1 VDIYLMQHGQAV
13 AAEVDPAR
21 PLSDGGR
28 ESVMVVAGHAAVRG
42 VRIDRIVHSGKLRA
56 EQTAIIL
63 ADATYCTDVSAHSGL
78 APLDDVHEA
87 AARLVHPESSS
98 LAIVGHLPF
107 LDRFAS
113 LLVAGDPDAHVVAF
127 RNAGLVH
134 LVRAAAGEPRG
145 AAGSFAVSWLLVPEL
160 ATP

>member
-1 VDIYLMQHGQAV
+1 MQHGEAL
-13 AAEVDPAR
+13 AGEVDPAR
-21 PLSDGGR
+21 PLSDRGR
-28 ESVMVVAGHAAVRG
+28 ESVMAVAGHAAVRG

-63 ADATYCTDVSAHSGL
+63 ADASYCTDVSAHSGL
-78 APLDDVHEA
+78 APSDDVHEA
-87 AARLVHPESSS
+87 VARLVHPESSS

-113 LLVAGDPDAHVVAF
+113 LLVAGDPQAHVVKF

-134 LVRAAAGEPRG
+134 LVRDGSSG
-145 AAGSFAVSWLLVPEL
+145 AQESAGSFAVSWLLVPEL
-160 ATP
+160 ATS